1 MQEIGGALGMSG
13 GAENRAL
20 VVLQNLQLSRG
31 RHNAE
36 VDFIVFYISM
46 IWALGLPYLL
56 RII

>member
-1 MQEIGGALGMSG
+1 MTSSSLT
-13 GAENRAL
+13 
-20 VVLQNLQLSRG
+20 QLSRG